1 MYIAQ
6 EERKKIDAFLALV
19 KRVGFRRAKQLQ
31 RLEWL
36 IANATKFKGSEKL
49 EEKRVEMEKNLEEGK
64 KAVRRRMANE
74 KAFAI
79 SVRRVPARGRVYL
92 GEKAPRPYFWK

>member
-1 MYIAQ
+1 MMSQA
-6 EERKKIDAFLALV
+6 KTA
-19 KRVGFRRAKQLQ
+19 RAK
-31 RLEWL
+31 RMEDRS
-36 IANATKFKGSEKL
+36 AAAKARREKL